1 MKVRSTARHE
11 ENATPRVVLDDEKAG
26 AGGGYVKILNDG
38 RAHEVD
44 AAHGRIKEL
53 LAAGEIVEVQE
64 RKADAKPNA

>member
-1 MKVRSTARHE
+1 MKVRSATKHE
-11 ENATPRVVLDDEKAG
+11 ESATPRVVLDDETAG
-26 AGGGYVKILNDG
+26 VNGTYVRIITDG

-44 AAHGRIKEL
+44 AAHGRVREL